1 MNFATINQMPFK
13 VTTAGL
19 DKFYYRLRVEQFW
32 FKEPETLSW
41 IDDFDDICLFWDIG
55 ANIGLYSLYCA
66 YKHPGATITAF
77 EPFLP
82 NYKRLKA
89 DIEANGWDNRI
100 RAAYVAFSN
109 ETGMAN
115 FESVQQS
122 IGSSGGQIGSV
133 SDFIPQNT
141 NPVQVTTGDEYLHHD
156 GCPNYVKIDVDGK
169 ELQILQGMQQVL
181 ENKALR
187 GVLVEQNQDRKA
199 IQEILTRFDFV
210 PDVAANRLKLRSD
223 DYNTVWKRS

>member
-1 MNFATINQMPFK
+1 MNFATINQLPFK

-66 YKHPGATITAF
+66 YKHPGAIITAF

-82 NYKRLKA
+82 NYNRLKA

-100 RAAYVAFSN
+100 RAAYVALSN

-115 FESVQQS
+115 FESKQQTV
-122 IGSSGGQIGSV
+122 GSSGGQIGAV
-133 SDFIPQNT
+133 SDFVPQNT

-210 PDVAANRLKLRSD
+210 PDAAINRLKLRKN
-223 DYNTVWKRS
+223 DYNTVWKRL